1 MIEGLRG
8 WEGGLPKTPPPEN
21 SKTEPIYLS
30 LNGKAPASKE
40 RYSIRWDKWFHPNLV
55 VLRVFTL

>member
-1 MIEGLRG
+1 VTRDDRRAEGL
-8 WEGGLPKTPPPEN
+8 GGGT
-21 SKTEPIYLS
+21 SIYLS

-40 RYSIRWDKWFHPNLV
+40 RYSIRWDKWFHANLV